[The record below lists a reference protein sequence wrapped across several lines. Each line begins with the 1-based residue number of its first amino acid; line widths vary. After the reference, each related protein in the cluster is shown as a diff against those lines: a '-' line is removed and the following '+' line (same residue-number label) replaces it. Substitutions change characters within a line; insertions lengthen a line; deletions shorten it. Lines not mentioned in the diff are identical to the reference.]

1 MKNFA
6 PFYLK
11 NLYMVLFCFILVSCK
26 KDTKPETDATT
37 SEASDLAY
45 KSETASCNC
54 ESNWFP
60 HSQTPAPEEG
70 KGSPFDTSSTT
81 NCIFHQWS
89 WQKFLWLTK
98 PQQNNNPLFLNEL
111 TQVSDALIPV
121 QKQNGAEIVLTY
133 TQQAGSNG
141 VLKANPAYSDANQ
154 IAKDF
159 TVYYSIHSNDILLKA
174 AKNFK
179 DSINSKKLPENNLKT
194 FPVGSLELKV
204 SWVDANTIRADKQK
218 DFFITTAAIT
228 ADGKTFTQ
236 KKVALLGMHVVGV
249 VINHPEFIWATF
261 QHNDLAPVFDWKN
274 HHATATDEKLL
285 YSKGTTTDL
294 GGITWQNTSPVTPL
308 KAYDLFQFGVPKNSS
323 DEFMK
328 TAQQEPMNFD
338 NIKNINDCVASQ
350 LDDVWKN
357 YFYNGSIWINT
368 DGMTPT
374 QQAEKIVQLAA
385 NLGNATPGSFA
396 RGSLNNANIS
406 METYTQTF
414 ESSIDTIAVDNLANC
429 FSCHSSVAYN
439 KKMPNTFSPLHVS
452 HSFKAYVKS
461 SQGES
466 RIQIE
471 RLKDVEFEATKK
483 ALR

>member
-11 NLYMVLFCFILVSCK
+11 NLYMVLFCFLLVSCK
-26 KDTKPETDATT
+26 KDAKPEADETT
-37 SEASDLAY
+37 RETSDLTYA
-45 KSETASCNC
+45 SETASCNC

-121 QKQNGAEIVLTY
+121 QKQNGSEIVLTY

-141 VLKANPAYSDANQ
+141 VLEANPAYSGANQ

-204 SWVDANTIRADKQK
+204 SWVDVNTINPEKQK
-218 DFFITTAAIT
+218 DFFITTASVT

-261 QHNDLAPVFDWKN
+261 QHNDLAPVFDWKKHTVDSTN
-274 HHATATDEKLL
+274 DKLL
-285 YSKGTTTDL
+285 YAHKDNPL
-294 GGITWQNTSPVTPL
+294 NGITWGGAIL
-308 KAYDLFQFGVPKNSS
+308 KPYDLFQFGVPKTK
-323 DEFMK
+323 DDKFMK
-328 TAQQEPMNFD
+328 TAQEEPMNFN
-338 NIKNINDCVASQ
+338 NIKLINRCVAGQ

-396 RGSLNNANIS
+396 KGSLNNANIT
-406 METYTQTF
+406 METFTQTF
-414 ESSIDTIAVDNLANC
+414 ESSIDSIDASNLANC

-439 KKMPNTFSPLHVS
+439 NNAPKTYSPLHVS
-452 HSFKAYVKS
+452 HIFKAYIKS

-483 ALR
+483 ALQ